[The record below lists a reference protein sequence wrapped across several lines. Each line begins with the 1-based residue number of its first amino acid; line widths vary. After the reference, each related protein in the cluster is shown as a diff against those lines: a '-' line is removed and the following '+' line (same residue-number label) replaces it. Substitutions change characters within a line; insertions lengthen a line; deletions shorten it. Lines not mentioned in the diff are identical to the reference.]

1 MNKGESRCESISL
14 GVLTE
19 ETHTNETRAPSDGER
34 WGRAR
39 EGASS
44 GSLKVQ
50 HRTERKQS
58 AVEASQPAGELAGGS
73 KAHIRRAGGR
83 KGVGVGVKFCVL
95 TRGDLSASAHGR

>member
-1 MNKGESRCESISL
+1 MNKGESLCKSISL

-19 ETHTNETRAPSDGER
+19 ETHTDETRALSDGDGR
-34 WGRAR
+34 WRAR

-50 HRTERKQS
+50 HRTEQKQS
-58 AVEASQPAGELAGGS
+58 AVKASQPAGELAGGS
-73 KAHIRRAGGR
+73 EAHIRRAGGR

-95 TRGDLSASAHGR
+95 TRGYLSASAHGW